1 MQCHCCGEWH
11 CTYSF
16 TVSQKGYCEAIG
28 ALERVAI
35 GKGQCKYCIEYPSN
49 HWLDSKPESEPEMRG
64 QNEGMLG
71 GTLQNHRNILA
82 TMVVEGRRGR
92 AEGLSLLEEERYTRQ
107 VRDELIHTFAQDRK
121 VECA

>member
-1 MQCHCCGEWH
+1 
-11 CTYSF
+11 
-16 TVSQKGYCEAIG
+16 
-28 ALERVAI
+28 
-35 GKGQCKYCIEYPSN
+35 
-49 HWLDSKPESEPEMRG
+49 MRG